1 MIASR
6 LFWLRRK
13 CNNKPGPSTKTV
25 HYLYNATRRPVHQII
40 NCRDCGRTVPRDC
53 GQTVPRDCGRT
64 VPRDCASWQALHGG
78 ALHGGADQW
87 RLHGLHGGA
96 ASFALMPTYRLAR
109 SRMHPAVHQPAVATA
124 PQPMPG
130 AVQASFASICMWN
143 WTPSLPWLRD
153 SRHRPHPCRLQL
165 ARRPSLLNR
174 SRTHAF

>member
-1 MIASR
+1 MGGGSILPMSDVKDDLAKRSAGTTD
-6 LFWLRRK
+6 LVVYLPNACWTMFILLRWQGK
-13 CNNKPGPSTKTV
+13 V
-25 HYLYNATRRPVHQII
+25 YEHNALLRGSGALH
-40 NCRDCGRTVPRDC
+40 G
-53 GQTVPRDCGRT
+53 G
-64 VPRDCASWQALHGG
+64 ALHGG

-87 RLHGLHGGA
+87 RLHGGA

-109 SRMHPAVHQPAVATA
+109 SRMHPAVHQPAVVTA